1 MALNNPYQRYQRN
14 SVVSA
19 SPQELTDML
28 YSGGVR
34 FIRQAIQSIEENKK
48 EKAHKELVRAQ
59 EIYKHLQDTLNMD
72 IEISG
77 KLYSLYNFIIG
88 QLLQANIK
96 KDTVILYEAL
106 GLAEELRN
114 TWKEAMVKARG
125 QV

>member
-1 MALNNPYQRYQRN
+1 MALNNPYQRYQQN
-14 SVVSA
+14 SVSSA
-19 SPQELTDML
+19 PPQELTNML

-34 FIRQAIQSIEENKK
+34 FIRQAMQSIEENEM
-48 EKAHKELVRAQ
+48 EKAHQELVRAQ

-72 IEISG
+72 IKISNN
-77 KLYSLYNFIIG
+77 LYNLYDFMIR

-96 KDTVILYEAL
+96 KDIAILHEIL